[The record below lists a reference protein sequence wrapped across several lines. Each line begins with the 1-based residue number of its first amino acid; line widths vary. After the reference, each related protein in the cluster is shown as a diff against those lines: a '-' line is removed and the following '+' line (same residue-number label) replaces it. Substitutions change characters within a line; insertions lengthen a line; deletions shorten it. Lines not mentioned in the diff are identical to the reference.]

1 MIALITAATFVV
13 IAAGLAVLGRLRG
26 VRAGTYGEAP
36 AWSVYLTSGVSLAV
50 ALVILAVA
58 STTIVPARTVGV
70 GVAFGK
76 TTGAYGN
83 GLHLKAPWVSV
94 HKFDGSV
101 QNDVYNGDSQITVRL
116 GNSST
121 AKADVSIQ
129 WRLKTDNAEQLY
141 MDYKTFDSIQSNLVD
156 RNLRASMNEVMAK
169 YNPLSSVEDAD
180 NASGAGDLNSLSTQV
195 RESLERK
202 VGADIEVKSVTIPI
216 INFDE
221 STQTRIDELQA
232 EIARTRV
239 AEQRQDTA
247 EAERRA
253 NEILDRSVS
262 DNVLTSKCLDIV
274 ERSGQSPLGCFP
286 GASGQPI
293 IGAK

>member
-1 MIALITAATFVV
+1 
-13 IAAGLAVLGRLRG
+13 
-26 VRAGTYGEAP
+26 
-36 AWSVYLTSGVSLAV
+36 
-50 ALVILAVA
+50 
-58 STTIVPARTVGV
+58 
-70 GVAFGK
+70 
-76 TTGAYGN
+76 
-83 GLHLKAPWVSV
+83 
-94 HKFDGSV
+94 
-101 QNDVYNGDSQITVRL
+101 
-116 GNSST
+116 
-121 AKADVSIQ
+121 
-129 WRLKTDNAEQLY
+129 

-180 NASGAGDLNSLSTQV
+180 KASGAGDLNSLSTQV